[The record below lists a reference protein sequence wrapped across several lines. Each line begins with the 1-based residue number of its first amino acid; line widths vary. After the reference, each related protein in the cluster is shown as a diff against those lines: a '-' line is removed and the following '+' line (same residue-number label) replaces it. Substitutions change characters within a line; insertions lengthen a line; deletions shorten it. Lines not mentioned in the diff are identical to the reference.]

1 MVLALLAQIAP
12 RVIIPSFFVGQKV
25 QTMEH
30 PGEIAQTIAFSML
43 FVTAVFT
50 FFQPPYWLGLIP
62 AVAAVSY
69 WKMIENPGSQQTYRY
84 LDWSITTPLMLL
96 AILVA
101 AKTSATLIVLII
113 AADLL
118 MIGAGYLGIQTEDT
132 KKKIAYFAT
141 GLLAF
146 VPILYVLLTLKRNK
160 AAIYLTV
167 VVWSLYPI
175 VYFLEDFK
183 HITESDA
190 TVAFSVMDMVSKIG
204 LVNLLHF

>member
-1 MVLALLAQIAP
+1 MVLALVAQIAP
-12 RVIIPSFFVGQKV
+12 RIIIPSFFVGQKV
-25 QTMEH
+25 QTLSE
-30 PGEIAQTIAFSML
+30 PAEIAQTIAFSTL
-43 FVTAVFT
+43 FVTAVFA

-62 AVAAVSY
+62 AVAAAAY
-69 WKMIENPGSQQTYRY
+69 WNMQRDPTSLQKYRY
-84 LDWSITTPLMLL
+84 LDWAITTPLMLL

-101 AKTSATLIVLII
+101 SNATHLIVPAI

-132 KKKIAYFAT
+132 KKKITYFAA

-146 VPILYVLLTLKRNK
+146 APILYLLLTLKRNR

-167 VVWSLYPI
+167 AVWSLYPL

-183 HITESDA
+183 HITESNA

-204 LVNLLHF
+204 LVHLLHF

>member
-1 MVLALLAQIAP
+1 MAAIVAQIAP
-12 RVIIPSFFVGQKV
+12 RIIIPSFFIGQKV
-25 QTMEH
+25 QAMEH

-43 FVTAVFT
+43 FVTAVFA

-62 AVAAVSY
+62 AVAAAAY
-69 WKMIENPGSQQTYRY
+69 WKMMRDPQKQQTYRY
-84 LDWSITTPLMLL
+84 LDWAITTPLMLL

-101 AKTSATLIVLII
+101 AKVSTHLIVPII

-118 MIGAGYLGIQTEDT
+118 MIGTGYLGIQTEDVSR
-132 KKKIAYFAT
+132 KIVYFAA

-146 VPILYVLLTLKRNK
+146 APILYLLLTLKRNK
-160 AAIYLTV
+160 EAIYLTV
-167 VVWSLYPI
+167 AVWSLYPLI
-175 VYFLEDFK
+175 YFLEDFK
-183 HITESDA
+183 HITESHA

>member
-62 AVAAVSY
+62 AVAAAAY
-69 WKMIENPGSQQTYRY
+69 WMMMEDPKNQQIYRY

-96 AILVA
+96 AIFLA
-101 AKTSATLIVLII
+101 ANAPAHLIVPVI

-118 MIGAGYLGIQTEDT
+118 MIGAGYLGVVTEDR
-132 KKKIAYFAT
+132 KQKIAYFAA

-146 VPILYVLLTLKRNK
+146 APILYLLLTLKRNK

-167 VVWSLYPI
+167 VVWSLYPLI
-175 VYFLEDFK
+175 YFLEDFK
-183 HITESDA
+183 HISDSDA